1 MANSVTTQILAN
13 TDRKLVI
20 QRVMVSDGTE
30 ETKAVMVD
38 ISDSAYN
45 SSGGKAMTGVAVEQI
60 TATTQANSAGAAA
73 VRIGWD
79 ATNLYPFAY
88 LGSAFGYPTTFALF
102 AGSSEW
108 GGITKDN
115 ITIDAGT
122 GAGSGTPTGDIAI
135 TTTDFDT
142 GEMYVVQIE
151 MRKIF

>member
-60 TATTQANSAGAAA
+60 TATTQANSAGAAT

-79 ATNLYPFAY
+79 ATYLYPFAY
-88 LGSAFGYPTTFALF
+88 LGNAYGYTNAQTLF

-135 TTTDFDT
+135 TTADFDS
-142 GEMYVVQIE
+142 GEMYVVQLV

>member
-45 SSGGKAMTGVAVEQI
+45 SSGGKAMTGVAVEQL
-60 TATTQANSAGAAA
+60 TATTQANSAGPAA

-79 ATNLYPFAY
+79 ATNLYPFAFLGTSFGY
-88 LGSAFGYPTTFALF
+88 LGNAVFFAV
-102 AGSSEW
+102 SSEW
-108 GGITKDN
+108 GGVTKDS

-122 GAGSGTPTGDIAI
+122 GAGSGKPTGDIAI
-135 TTTDFDT
+135 TTTDFDA
-142 GEMYVVQIE
+142 GEMYVVQLVL
-151 MRKIF
+151 RKIF